1 MKLTKEKLKQLIKE
15 EFQSIIAEE
24 EDTNAMIDEAQKA
37 IEQEATV
44 TFGKIKSA
52 AEKAG
57 LETEMLKGIFIQFLQ
72 NME

>member
-1 MKLTKEKLKQLIKE
+1 MKLTEEKIKQLIKE
-15 EFQSIIAEE
+15 EIVKITEQ

-37 IEQEATV
+37 IEQEANV
-44 TFGKIKSA
+44 TFNKIKSA

-57 LETEMLKGIFIQFLQ
+57 METEMLKGIFIQFLQ

>member
-15 EFQSIIAEE
+15 ELQTIIAEE

-37 IEQEATV
+37 IEQEAAV
-44 TFGKIKSA
+44 TFNKIKAA

-57 LETEMLKGIFIQFLQ
+57 LETAMLKGIFIQFLQ

>member
-1 MKLTKEKLKQLIKE
+1 MKLTEEKLKQLIKE
-15 EFQSIIAEE
+15 EFQSLISEE

-37 IEQEATV
+37 IEQEATI
-44 TFGKIKSA
+44 TFSKIKSA
-52 AEKAG
+52 PEKAG

>member
-1 MKLTKEKLKQLIKE
+1 MKLTKDKIKKLVLE
-15 EFQSIIAEE
+15 EIVKIREQ

-37 IEQEATV
+37 IEQEASA
-44 TFGKIKSA
+44 TFGKIKAA

-57 LETEMLKGIFIQFLQ
+57 METGMLKGLFIQFLQ

>member
-15 EFQSIIAEE
+15 EFIKIHEE

-37 IEQEATV
+37 IEQEANT
-44 TFGKIKSA
+44 TFNKIKSA

-57 LETEMLKGIFIQFLQ
+57 METEMLKGIFIQFLQ